1 LERVGQ
7 LASEGYELA
16 HFCGELTRFIRDLMI
31 GRSCGAESALLQV
44 PNDQRQQIGE
54 LVGRFSEEDLSRF
67 FNILLRAETEMRYAL
82 APRFHLELALMK
94 MVHARRLA
102 SLETLL
108 SGLGG
113 AGLPGKSI
121 PASRPAVAPPARV
134 AAEPPRQVR
143 TESFEKKPF
152 EQSSPVPAM
161 ATQRP
166 AVPVEVSAPTSED
179 AVLATVKTK
188 VYGQSNFLGS
198 CLEHMTRWRTDK
210 GEVTFFYAP
219 KDSFFADLLKSRE
232 QQEILRKVCAE
243 VLGQPVKICVRLEEL
258 EVEAREERPSARE
271 RAERDQT
278 VEAFRKK
285 FDGTVLDVK
294 DLSRE

>member
-1 LERVGQ
+1 
-7 LASEGYELA
+7 
-16 HFCGELTRFIRDLMI
+16 
-31 GRSCGAESALLQV
+31 
-44 PNDQRQQIGE
+44 
-54 LVGRFSEEDLSRF
+54 
-67 FNILLRAETEMRYAL
+67 MRYAL
-82 APRFHLELALMK
+82 VPRFHLELALMK

-113 AGLPGKSI
+113 AGLAAKNS
-121 PASRPAVAPPARV
+121 PAARPAVVPPARL
-134 AAEPPRQVR
+134 AADPPRQVR
-143 TESFEKKPF
+143 TESFEKFSAAESRPA
-152 EQSSPVPAM
+152 PAM
-161 ATQRP
+161 AAPRV
-166 AVPVEVSAPTSED
+166 AAPVETPAPSAPANDD
-179 AVLATVKTK
+179 AVLAAIKTK

-198 CLEHMTRWRTDK
+198 CLEHMTRWSFVN
-210 GEVTFFYAP
+210 GEATFLYAQ

-232 QQEILRKVCAE
+232 QHEMLRTVCSE
-243 VLGQPVKICVRLEEL
+243 VLGQPVKICVRLEEQ
-258 EVEAREERPSARE
+258 EVDAREERPSAFQ